1 MDELKAITDALIE
14 LEEDETLRLVQEA
27 LARDEPS
34 LSLVHACDQ
43 AMRVIGERYQRQ
55 EYYLSGL
62 ILAGEIFSE
71 VLAMAQ
77 PRLERELVGEASGR
91 VLLGTVAG
99 DIHDIGKNLMAT
111 MLRSFGF
118 TVYDIGVDV
127 PPGAFVEAALEWRPD
142 IVGLSG
148 LITASFASMKLTTAL
163 LKAEPKLAPPPFV
176 VLGGGIVDE
185 AVRDYAGADSWST
198 NAMEGV
204 RICQRLVADKSRLGG
219 RRARGL
225 TPAARGSPVAGSLA
239 SSCVAGEQLG
249 PEVPQSELYD
259 PAGRRRNRRP
269 SRPPP
274 ARPGCASSRPL
285 LRSSRPNVS
294 ANGVIRAREG
304 SRS

>member
-1 MDELKAITDALIE
+1 MDQLKAITDALIE
-14 LEEDETLRLVQEA
+14 LDEDETLRLVQEA

-71 VLAMAQ
+71 VLATVQ
-77 PRLERELVGEASGR
+77 PQLERELVGEASGR

-118 TVYDIGVDV
+118 TVRDIGVDV
-127 PPGAFVEAALEWRPD
+127 PPGAFVAAALEWRPD

-148 LITASFASMKLTTAL
+148 LITASFASMKGTTTL
-163 LKAEPKLAPPPFV
+163 LKAEPRLAPPPFV
-176 VLGGGIVDE
+176 ILGGGIVDE
-185 AVRDYAGADSWST
+185 AVRDYVGADSWSS

-204 RICQRLVADKSRLGG
+204 RICQRLVAGQRESADD
-219 RRARGL
+219 A
-225 TPAARGSPVAGSLA
+225 
-239 SSCVAGEQLG
+239 
-249 PEVPQSELYD
+249 PEV
-259 PAGRRRNRRP
+259 
-269 SRPPP
+269 
-274 ARPGCASSRPL
+274 
-285 LRSSRPNVS
+285 
-294 ANGVIRAREG
+294 
-304 SRS
+304 